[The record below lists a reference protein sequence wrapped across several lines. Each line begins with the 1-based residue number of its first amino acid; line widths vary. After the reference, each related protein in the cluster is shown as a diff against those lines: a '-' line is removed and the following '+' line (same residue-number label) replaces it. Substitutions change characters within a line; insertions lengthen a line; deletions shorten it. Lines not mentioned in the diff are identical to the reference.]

1 MRCRPSLRGALLWFL
16 LQGINSCCCAEQ
28 TRFWLQQLAFIR
40 HHTHKVS
47 LQQRLQRK
55 LSKVT
60 AVSPASIQLSA
71 EGSITIA
78 GVKRSFGLADNQRM
92 DSRVETSPA
101 TGWNRQHIPS
111 EWCVPLVQLQL
122 LQQSNARTATLVFQ
136 TEVKSKMQTSN
147 CTKAKRNSVKLP
159 AEFRDIFLKKITSIA
174 NSHSR
179 LIGMF

>member
-1 MRCRPSLRGALLWFL
+1 MRRRPSLRGALLWFL

-47 LQQRLQRK
+47 LRQRLQRK

-71 EGSITIA
+71 EGRFNLAAFSIAMA

-92 DSRVETSPA
+92 DSRMETSGVCVCCNENYYNRATQGLERLFSKLKSNQKCKPA
-101 TGWNRQHIPS
+101 T
-111 EWCVPLVQLQL
+111 
-122 LQQSNARTATLVFQ
+122 A
-136 TEVKSKMQTSN
+136 
-147 CTKAKRNSVKLP
+147 
-159 AEFRDIFLKKITSIA
+159 
-174 NSHSR
+174 
-179 LIGMF
+179 